1 MGFETIC
8 FAVCL
13 LVIAAGLASL
23 LEYARWAHRTFVAHQ
38 PEATPPPPVT
48 APPAAPARA
57 RWADEGGPGL
67 GGILA
72 GLVLLGLIG
81 AALSDPGSGQSRSN
95 RRRFD

>member
-1 MGFETIC
+1 MGFES
-8 FAVCL
+8 VCVAAGFFL
-13 LVIAAGLASL
+13 IAAGLASL

-38 PEATPPPPVT
+38 PPATPPPPVP

-57 RWADEGGPGL
+57 RRADEGGLGL
-67 GGILA
+67 GGVLA

-81 AALSDPGSGQSRSN
+81 AALSDPGSGQSRSS